1 MPKII
6 KLSKITIAI
15 GVYIIISASF
25 TKQAWNF
32 FSSRFGQK
40 NIQTTFILLFFL
52 TAVSLVFY
60 IFRSGRGF
68 LKAFGSM
75 VVLCVAFIFMLR
87 LKIFVEKI
95 HVFEYGFLGWIT
107 LKDLS
112 CKRKSLMNVLS
123 AFLFV
128 SAVGVIDEGFQKLL
142 PYRVAEARDIITN
155 TVSGICGI
163 AIFLLR

>member
-6 KLSKITIAI
+6 KLSKITIAL
-15 GVYIIISASF
+15 GLYIIISASF
-25 TKQAWNF
+25 AKQAWDF
-32 FSSRFGQK
+32 FSSCFGQK
-40 NIQTTFILLFFL
+40 NIQTTLILLSFF
-52 TAVSLVFY
+52 AAASLAFY
-60 IFRSGRGF
+60 IFKSGRGF
-68 LKAFGSM
+68 LKVFGSM
-75 VVLCVAFIFMLR
+75 VVLCFAFIFMLR

-112 CKRKSLMNVLS
+112 CKRKSLMNVFS

-128 SAVGVIDEGFQKLL
+128 LAVGVIDEGFQKLL
-142 PYRVAEARDIITN
+142 PYRVGEPRDIITN
-155 TVSGICGI
+155 IVSGIFGI